1 MNEDFSNLITKF
13 SEILKDKDIDL
24 GKIADESTSSAKTTD
39 TTDFSLD
46 IDTILKIKQIMSKL
60 GQNADSPRNKLLL
73 ALKPYLTQEKVQ
85 KLDTY
90 IKFANILTILEND
103 SSFQSS
109 IMNLDE
115 KKGYDHILII
125 TLFLLI
131 LSDYVYS
138 DAAVPPLRLR
148 KHRSTCRGY

>member
-115 KKGYDHILII
+115 KKSYDHILII

-131 LSDYVYS
+131 L
-138 DAAVPPLRLR
+138 
-148 KHRSTCRGY
+148 